1 MSALVTPEYIADF
14 AVTGTA
20 NNTTL
25 NGSYTAASGSMTVT
39 SAAAL
44 STTNQFHFYIADQT
58 TLAVKCIGKA
68 TAVSSNTFTVTMS
81 LDANA
86 NSGDLVYISLCAG
99 AFRQLQAD
107 ATSYGTFANL
117 PTTVPPAG
125 ASYKQTDGPYLWISN
140 GSVWQAFWNG
150 YPVTTPPTTGWSSE
164 GIASESGSAAGT
176 VHYTN
181 GFGYL
186 IGNDLGN
193 ESIGTQYRAAPGS
206 TPYSFTARMSVD
218 FSGILASIS
227 YGLAAEFATQAGLV
241 IGFRDSGGKYLVLSL
256 LAESGNAYLVVGY
269 LTSDTTYSSDV
280 FALGDAVRVGALL
293 YNHRNLAFRIR
304 NDGTNLSF
312 SISLDGQTFYV
323 IYSETITSHLA
334 NAANVC
340 WGAHKDGH
348 SGTVCLYDWTQGT

>member
-25 NGSYTAASGSMTVT
+25 NGAYTAASGSMTVT

-107 ATSYGTFANL
+107 AMQYGTFANL

-140 GSVWQAFWNG
+140 GSVWQAFLNG
-150 YPVTTPPTTGWSSE
+150 YPVTLPP
-164 GIASESGSAAGT
+164 SAATFSTTLGT
-176 VHYTN
+176 GT
-181 GFGYL
+181 L
-186 IGNDLGN
+186 AASSDATSLLM
-193 ESIGTQYRAAPGS
+193 EGTQSLYGYYIKTPTYS
-206 TPYSFTARMSVD
+206 VPYSVQAAFVLVWGCSSNALIVHSDGTKIMQWGFNYGD
-218 FSGILASIS
+218 FGI
-227 YGLAAEFATQAGLV
+227 ATQAMNSATSFNSNPYDPGNFYPA
-241 IGFRDSGGKYLVLSL
+241 GSL
-256 LAESGNAYLVVGY
+256 IFLKIS
-269 LTSDTTYSSDV
+269 LTSSHRTYYIGDGIDWVQTYQESNTFFLTTSKVGIGAYGGSAS
-280 FALGDAVRVGALL
+280 VGAVVKCVHYL
-293 YNHRNLAFRIR
+293 
-304 NDGTNLSF
+304 
-312 SISLDGQTFYV
+312 
-323 IYSETITSHLA
+323 ETTP
-334 NAANVC
+334 
-340 WGAHKDGH
+340 
-348 SGTVCLYDWTQGT
+348 